1 MNWYKAPGVPGVL
14 SPSQCRQTAESI
26 AAVQEPSGA
35 IPWSEYGHTDPW
47 DHVECAMALT
57 TA

>member
-1 MNWYKAPGVPGVL
+1 MTWYKAPGVPGVL

-35 IPWSEYGHTDPW
+35 IPWSEYGHT
-47 DHVECAMALT
+47 
-57 TA
+57 